1 MSDTAKTVAD
11 LLTLLNAAIAAAGNV
26 EKYRITV
33 ADAVA
38 AGRDISD
45 EELAKAAGDLD
56 AAIDAA
62 ENA

>member
-1 MSDTAKTVAD
+1 MSNPVQTISS
-11 LLTLLNAAIAAAGNV
+11 LLTLLNAAIATTSNV

-45 EELAKAAGDLD
+45 AELAKAAGDLD

-62 ENA
+62 EKA